1 MPISDAFVTPAKGAQ
16 PRKKIR
22 HAAKPTTFGTVT
34 QSLIKRFRDAST
46 SIKAPSIS
54 VASFPDFSNVPL
66 PDDLNTAERNRV
78 IRQMTVAYAAN
89 LASNA
94 AQSTTP
100 KISIRDIESQR
111 SYDVKPIPTAI
122 EDSIDSFLQGL
133 FQFRRVRE
141 QLRGWTSATYMV
153 LQTATTTDIASDD
166 DDDEDNANKWSTTTI
181 DLFKDFEK
189 IRLSTMHEWAESIWT
204 AEDATLKASDGESE
218 TYARRAFS
226 EFIFASVASELQKSI
241 QNSITNSRLWNDGPL
256 VWAVLIHHFFPSPV
270 ALKVT
275 ILDKMKS
282 TTLAQHRND
291 LKLYCAAMMDMNAVV
306 DTSPHT
312 EELITVFLTQ
322 VNTHPSDIV
331 RNHFNHIG
339 LDFFMHPDKPQS
351 LSKLLETAD
360 HLHTVTSSPS
370 LPFAVSSNSNRKIE
384 QNIAALAGVV
394 QSNMGSL
401 KKVIA
406 HLGQLDNNVKQGF
419 KATKTAN
426 KNSRVRGGNTRPT
439 PPWINDAP
447 MNPYDTKEFNNKT
460 WYYCATCGRWST
472 THSTNG
478 FVHQGKT
485 IAKHQGQSRS
495 KRSPDTRDSPND
507 KSSNDRSN
515 KKQKPS
521 PAIEGLQSLKAEIT
535 KQSKSSVFELFK
547 AAAQEK

>member
-46 SIKAPSIS
+46 SIKAPNIS

-66 PDDLNTAERNRV
+66 PDDLNTVERNRI

-100 KISIRDIESQR
+100 KISVRDIESQR

-241 QNSITNSRLWNDGPL
+241 QNSISNSRLWNDGPL
-256 VWAVLIHHFFPSPV
+256 VWAVLIHHFFPV
-270 ALKVT
+270 LIRT
-275 ILDKMKS
+275 ETHLDK
-282 TTLAQHRND
+282 T
-291 LKLYCAAMMDMNAVV
+291 
-306 DTSPHT
+306 
-312 EELITVFLTQ
+312 
-322 VNTHPSDIV
+322 
-331 RNHFNHIG
+331 
-339 LDFFMHPDKPQS
+339 
-351 LSKLLETAD
+351 
-360 HLHTVTSSPS
+360 
-370 LPFAVSSNSNRKIE
+370 
-384 QNIAALAGVV
+384 
-394 QSNMGSL
+394 
-401 KKVIA
+401 
-406 HLGQLDNNVKQGF
+406 
-419 KATKTAN
+419 
-426 KNSRVRGGNTRPT
+426 
-439 PPWINDAP
+439 
-447 MNPYDTKEFNNKT
+447 
-460 WYYCATCGRWST
+460 
-472 THSTNG
+472 
-478 FVHQGKT
+478 
-485 IAKHQGQSRS
+485 
-495 KRSPDTRDSPND
+495 
-507 KSSNDRSN
+507 
-515 KKQKPS
+515 
-521 PAIEGLQSLKAEIT
+521 
-535 KQSKSSVFELFK
+535 
-547 AAAQEK
+547 